1 MKRVLLAILILSV
14 GTTVFCA
21 LLHATAT
28 VQSELA
34 AQTMAWQTQT
44 QQLTELRLEQQRL
57 SERRQDLEQQQALL
71 PPPSTLTQLM
81 EKILSGTPWTSLSAT
96 ECERLLAELGFSWN
110 TTGDY
115 LIISKKS
122 LAGISFGA
130 VQKAKLTEAA
140 LEALAIT
147 PSERAG
153 LESLT
158 KQQSAERAAWTKE
171 HIKREEP
178 SGLVVAKYTLPLNLE
193 LSQSQHS
200 AFTNNI
206 MATLGAERG
215 DLFRDKAWSWMESQG
230 MLSGPQSAYANQ
242 PTSLTFKRYAANRT
256 ELGYTLQQGNSMMSA
271 GVLPW
276 QSFPEAF
283 RSVFPGGWRELAQR
297 EGFELP
303 KEFQQRE
310 AR

>member
-1 MKRVLLAILILSV
+1 MKRVLLALLILSV

-21 LLHATAT
+21 LRHASAT
-28 VQSELA
+28 TQSELA

-44 QQLTELRLEQQRL
+44 QHLAELRLEQQHL
-57 SERRQDLEQQQALL
+57 SERRHELEQQQALL
-71 PPPSTLTQLM
+71 PPPSALTQLA
-81 EKILSGTPWTSLSAT
+81 EKILSGTPWASLSAT

-140 LEALAIT
+140 LKALAIT
-147 PSERAG
+147 PSEQAG

-158 KQQSAERAAWTKE
+158 KQQATERTAWVKE
-171 HIKREEP
+171 HVQREEP
-178 SGLVVAKYTLPLNLE
+178 SGLVVAKYTLPLNPE

-200 AFTNNI
+200 AFTNHI

-215 DLFRDKAWSWMESQG
+215 DLFRDKAWGWMESQG
-230 MLSGPQSAYANQ
+230 MLSGPQSAYANTA
-242 PTSLTFKRYAANRT
+242 TSLSVKRYAADRT
-256 ELGYTLQQGNSMMSA
+256 DLGYTLQQGNSMMSA
-271 GVLPW
+271 SVLPW

-283 RSVFPGGWRELAQR
+283 RSVFPGGWQELAER

-303 KEFQQRE
+303 KEFKKATGR
-310 AR
+310 